1 MDKIFLKYIEIGV
14 FYENWYLIYN
24 KDNNNIL
31 KMFFKL
37 YVYEV
42 V

>member
-24 KDNNNIL
+24 NDNNNIL

-37 YVYEV
+37 YVYKV